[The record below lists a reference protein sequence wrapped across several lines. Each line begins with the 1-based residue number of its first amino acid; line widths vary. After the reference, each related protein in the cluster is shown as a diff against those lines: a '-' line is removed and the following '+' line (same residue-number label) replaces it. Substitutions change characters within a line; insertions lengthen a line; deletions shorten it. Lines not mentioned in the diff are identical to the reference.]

1 MLLAALA
8 SGAQLIST
16 DFLQVGMTARYDS
29 DYVARLPEGLP
40 ARCNPVNAGRLCR
53 SKRLERRT
61 SART

>member
-1 MLLAALA
+1 
-8 SGAQLIST
+8 
-16 DFLQVGMTARYDS
+16 MTARYDS